1 MNMMNQPLEIS
12 TNIKKSL
19 QKSAPG
25 VLDTYKSCLE
35 LLEDIEIN
43 D

>member
-1 MNMMNQPLEIS
+1 MSQSIEIS

-19 QKSAPG
+19 EKSAPG
-25 VLDTYKSCLE
+25 VLDAYQSYLE

>member
-1 MNMMNQPLEIS
+1 MMSQSIEIS

-19 QKSAPG
+19 QKSAPD